1 MIFQHRL
8 STNFKIY
15 PALLLLMLFSNT
27 SLYSQQITLDRVE
40 PPFWWV
46 GMKNENLQ
54 LLVYGKSISLTEPEI
69 ITPGLSIVKVTKA
82 ESPNYLF
89 VDLEVSSG
97 ATPGI
102 YTLLFKKDGQTVQT
116 FDYELKAR
124 RAGSASRKGFD
135 QSDVIYLLFPDRFAN
150 GDPGNDSH
158 PEMLEK
164 ADRTNPDGRQG
175 GDIQGM
181 INKIDYIKDLGFTSI
196 WHNPLLENNQ
206 AKYSYHGYAIS
217 NFYRIDP
224 RFGNNDDYLR
234 FIQLSHDKGLKVIKD
249 MIFNHCGSG
258 HWWMNDLPWQD
269 WINQFESYTRSN
281 FRAGTVFDP
290 YVSEYDQNLFQRG
303 WFDTNMPDLNQNNP
317 FMINYLTQNSI
328 WWVEYANLDGIRM
341 DTYPYPFK
349 EGMAQWAKRLMDEY
363 PDFTVVAESWLTEP
377 GQVATWQRGD
387 KLGLGYESHVTHVF
401 DFPMYEAFRF
411 AFNEQQGWNS
421 GLVRFYNL
429 LSQDYFYQNP
439 GEIVI
444 FADNHD
450 GDRIFTK
457 VNEDIRSLKLAMTF
471 LLTTRGVPQ
480 IYNGTEIM
488 MAGDEKVGH
497 GDVRKPFPGGW
508 PDDNRDAFTR
518 EGRTEQEN
526 EIFVHIHTLLNW
538 RKSKP
543 VIHYGRLMHFIPH
556 NNTYIYFRYN
566 ETEKVMVILNNSDEE
581 QKIDIR
587 QFAELA
593 GGYSVGVNILDN
605 TTYQLNNLKVPAKTG
620 FILELK

>member
-1 MIFQHRL
+1 M
-8 STNFKIY
+8 NFKTFTT
-15 PALLLLMLFSNT
+15 ALFLLIISSF
-27 SLYSQQITLDRVE
+27 SLYSQKITLDRVE

-54 LLVYGKSISLTEPEI
+54 LMVYGKSISQTEPEI
-69 ITPGLSIVKVTKA
+69 ISPGLTILKVTKA

-89 VDLEVSSG
+89 IDLAISAG

-102 YTLLFKKDGQTVQT
+102 YTILFKKDGRTVQT
-116 FDYELKAR
+116 FDYELRDR
-124 RAGSASRKGFD
+124 RSGSAERRGFD
-135 QSDVIYLLFPDRFAN
+135 QSDVIYLLFPDRFVN

-164 ADRTNPDGRQG
+164 ADRSNPDGRQG
-175 GDIQGM
+175 GDLQGM
-181 INKIDYIKDLGFTSI
+181 MNKIDYIKDLGFTAI
-196 WHNPLLENNQ
+196 WHNPLFENNQ

-224 RFGNNDDYLR
+224 RFGSNEDYLK
-234 FIQLSHDKGLKVIKD
+234 FVKLSHGKGLKVIKD

-290 YVSEYDQNLFQRG
+290 YVSQYDQNLFQRG
-303 WFDTNMPDLNQNNP
+303 WFDSNMPDLNQNNP
-317 FMINYLTQNSI
+317 FMINYLIQNSI
-328 WWVEYANLDGIRM
+328 WWVEYADLDGIRM

-349 EGMAQWAKRLMDEY
+349 EGMAHWSERLMDEY
-363 PDFTVVAESWLTEP
+363 PNFTVVAESWLTEP
-377 GQVATWQRGD
+377 GQVAPWQRGD
-387 KLGLGYESHVTHVF
+387 KLGLDYESHVTHVF

-421 GLVRFYNL
+421 GLVRFYNI
-429 LSQDYFYQNP
+429 LSQDYLYQSP
-439 GEIVI
+439 GEIVV

-450 GDRIFTK
+450 GDRIFNK
-457 VNEDIRSLKLAMTF
+457 VNKDINNLKLAMTF

-488 MAGDEKVGH
+488 MDGDEKVGH

-508 PDDNRDAFTR
+508 PDDKRDAFTR
-518 EGRTEQEN
+518 EGRTKKEN
-526 EIFVHIHTLLNW
+526 EIFDHLHTLLNW
-538 RKSKP
+538 RKSKQ
-543 VIHYGRLMHFIPH
+543 VIHYGGLIHFIPN
-556 NNTYIYFRYN
+556 NNTYVYFRYN
-566 ETEKVMVILNNSDEE
+566 ETEKVMVILNSSNEE
-581 QKIDIR
+581 QKLDIN
-587 QFAELA
+587 QFAELT
-593 GGYSVGVNILDN
+593 GDFSKGINILDN
-605 TTYQLNNLKVPAKTG
+605 TTHELKNLKVPAKTG
-620 FILELK
+620 YVLELK

>member
-8 STNFKIY
+8 SMNFKIFT
-15 PALLLLMLFSNT
+15 ALLLLMLLSNA

-54 LLVYGKSISLTEPEI
+54 LLVYGKSISLTKPEI
-69 ITPGLSIVKVTKA
+69 ITPGLSIVKITKA

-89 VDLEVSSG
+89 VDLVVSSG

-124 RAGSASRKGFD
+124 RAGSANRKGFD

-150 GDPGNDSH
+150 GNPGNDSH

-181 INKIDYIKDLGFTSI
+181 INKIDYISDLGFTSI

-224 RFGNNDDYLR
+224 RFGTNDDYLR

-328 WWVEYANLDGIRM
+328 WWVEYADLDGIRM

-421 GLVRFYNL
+421 GLVRFYNI
-429 LSQDYFYQNP
+429 LSQDYLYQNP
-439 GEIVI
+439 TEIVI

-450 GDRIFTK
+450 GDRIFNK
-457 VNEDIRSLKLAMTF
+457 VNKDMRSLKLAMTF

-518 EGRTEQEN
+518 DGRTEQEN
-526 EIFVHIHTLLNW
+526 EIFDHIHTLLKW

-543 VIHYGRLMHFIPH
+543 VIHYGRLTHFIPH

-587 QFAELA
+587 QFAELV
-593 GGYSVGVNILDN
+593 GGNSVGVNILDN

>member
-1 MIFQHRL
+1 M
-8 STNFKIY
+8 NFKIFT
-15 PALLLLMLFSNT
+15 ALLLLMLLSNA

-54 LLVYGKSISLTEPEI
+54 LLVYGKSISLTKPEI

-89 VDLEVSSG
+89 VDLVVSSG

-124 RAGSASRKGFD
+124 RAGSANRKGFD

-150 GDPGNDSH
+150 GNPGNDSH

-181 INKIDYIKDLGFTSI
+181 INKIDYISDLGFTSI

-224 RFGNNDDYLR
+224 RFGTNDDYLR

-303 WFDTNMPDLNQNNP
+303 WFDTNMPDLNQNNQ

-328 WWVEYANLDGIRM
+328 WWVEYADLDGIRM

-421 GLVRFYNL
+421 GLVRFYNI
-429 LSQDYFYQNP
+429 LSQDYLYQNP
-439 GEIVI
+439 SEIVI
-444 FADNHD
+444 FSDNHD
-450 GDRIFTK
+450 GDRIFNK
-457 VNEDIRSLKLAMTF
+457 VNKDMRSLKLAMTF

-518 EGRTEQEN
+518 DGRTEQEN
-526 EIFVHIHTLLNW
+526 EIFDHIHTLLKW

-543 VIHYGRLMHFIPH
+543 VIHYGRLTHFIPH

-593 GGYSVGVNILDN
+593 GGNSVGVNILDN

>member
-1 MIFQHRL
+1 M
-8 STNFKIY
+8 NFKIFT
-15 PALLLLMLFSNT
+15 ALLLLMLLSNA

-54 LLVYGKSISLTEPEI
+54 LLVYGKSISLTKPEI

-89 VDLEVSSG
+89 VDLVVSSG

-124 RAGSASRKGFD
+124 RAGSVNRKGFD

-150 GDPGNDSH
+150 GNPGNDSH
-158 PEMLEK
+158 PEMLDK

-181 INKIDYIKDLGFTSI
+181 INKIDYISDLGFTSI

-224 RFGNNDDYLR
+224 RFGTNDDYLR

-328 WWVEYANLDGIRM
+328 WWVEYADLDGIRM

-421 GLVRFYNL
+421 GLVRFYNI
-429 LSQDYFYQNP
+429 LSQDYLYQNP
-439 GEIVI
+439 SEIVI
-444 FADNHD
+444 FSDNHD
-450 GDRIFTK
+450 GDRIFNK
-457 VNEDIRSLKLAMTF
+457 VNKDMRSLKLAMTF

-518 EGRTEQEN
+518 DGRTEQEN
-526 EIFVHIHTLLNW
+526 EIFDHIHTLLKW
-538 RKSKP
+538 RKSKS
-543 VIHYGRLMHFIPH
+543 VIHYGRLTHFIPH

-593 GGYSVGVNILDN
+593 GGNSVGVNILDN

>member
-1 MIFQHRL
+1 
-8 STNFKIY
+8 
-15 PALLLLMLFSNT
+15 MLFSNT

>member
-8 STNFKIY
+8 SMNFKIFT
-15 PALLLLMLFSNT
+15 ALLLLMLLSNA

-54 LLVYGKSISLTEPEI
+54 LLVYGKSISLTKPEI

-89 VDLEVSSG
+89 VDLVVSSG

-124 RAGSASRKGFD
+124 RAGSVNRKGFD

-150 GDPGNDSH
+150 GNPGNDSH
-158 PEMLEK
+158 PEMLDK

-181 INKIDYIKDLGFTSI
+181 INKIDYISDLGFTSI

-224 RFGNNDDYLR
+224 RFGTNDDYLR

-328 WWVEYANLDGIRM
+328 WWVEYADLDGIRM

-421 GLVRFYNL
+421 GLVRFYNI
-429 LSQDYFYQNP
+429 LSQDYLYQNP
-439 GEIVI
+439 SEIVI
-444 FADNHD
+444 FSDNHD
-450 GDRIFTK
+450 GDRIFNK
-457 VNEDIRSLKLAMTF
+457 VNKDMRSLKLAMTF

-518 EGRTEQEN
+518 DGRTEQEN
-526 EIFVHIHTLLNW
+526 EIFDHIHTLLKW
-538 RKSKP
+538 RKSKS
-543 VIHYGRLMHFIPH
+543 VIHYGRLTHFIPH

-593 GGYSVGVNILDN
+593 GGNSVGVNILDN